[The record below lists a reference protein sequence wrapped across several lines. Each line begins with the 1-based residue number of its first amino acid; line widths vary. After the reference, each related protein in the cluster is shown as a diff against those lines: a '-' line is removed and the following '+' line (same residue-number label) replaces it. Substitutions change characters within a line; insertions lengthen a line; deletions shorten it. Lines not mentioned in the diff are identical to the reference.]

1 MIRRARTKHLVAA
14 VQAPLCSGRL
24 RFAAG
29 LALTPVLANELET
42 FRVKVTADRN
52 ETFESWR
59 ERDHDDL
66 VLALALA
73 LHVANVPPYHA
84 SWVSFERP
92 GYG

>member
-1 MIRRARTKHLVAA
+1 VTVAKKNLVAA

-24 RFAAG
+24 RFATG
-29 LALTPVLANELET
+29 LELTPVLACELEN

-66 VLALALA
+66 VLALARA
-73 LHVANVPPYHA
+73 LHVANVPP
-84 SWVSFERP
+84 WVVSV
-92 GYG
+92 